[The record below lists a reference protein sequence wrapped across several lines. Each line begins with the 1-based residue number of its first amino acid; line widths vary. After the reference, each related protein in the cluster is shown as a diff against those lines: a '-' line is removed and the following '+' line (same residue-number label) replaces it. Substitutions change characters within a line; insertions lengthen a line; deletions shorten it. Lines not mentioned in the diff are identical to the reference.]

1 MASIDKQIN
10 QVMQKVLAMVA
21 PKGMTSSE
29 RRELAKAAGI
39 SHESLRTTL
48 KRKTMNADTLIRLLL
63 ARGVSASSIENLPQ
77 SEASK
82 LSRGELDWIELGR
95 ELSEDEKREFSSL
108 IRYLVG
114 LWKLTDRL
122 YSFIGLKG
130 FKPIKQL
137 TRVI

>member
-108 IRYLVG
+108 IRYMVG
-114 LWKLTDRL
+114 RWKLTDR
-122 YSFIGLKG
+122 
-130 FKPIKQL
+130 
-137 TRVI
+137 